1 MAQWLTQP
9 QPFEGK
15 GLKKN
20 DLPPSIAVPQ
30 FILHICASLDFGFN
44 NRHKSQG
51 DRGGGCMGAVN
62 VPLRL
67 LQWTVASFIEKIQE
81 DMLRDASQNVR
92 KCVHRGFR
100 QSLQALSQVILKTG
114 AQLSSHII

>member
-1 MAQWLTQP
+1 
-9 QPFEGK
+9 
-15 GLKKN
+15 
-20 DLPPSIAVPQ
+20 
-30 FILHICASLDFGFN
+30 
-44 NRHKSQG
+44 
-51 DRGGGCMGAVN
+51 MGAVN

-100 QSLQALSQVILKTG
+100 RSLQALSQVILKM
-114 AQLSSHII
+114 LSSHIIEFKIHSLLTELYHCNLYKCATRVLKPVALHPTVPSRLRS